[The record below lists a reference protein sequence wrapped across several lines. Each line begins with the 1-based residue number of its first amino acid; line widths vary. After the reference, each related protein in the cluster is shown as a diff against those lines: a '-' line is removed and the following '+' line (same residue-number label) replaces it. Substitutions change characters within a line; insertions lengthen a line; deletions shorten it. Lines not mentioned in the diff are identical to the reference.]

1 MTHHLFV
8 KMAAACCL
16 LTCCQSVERTTT
28 GTHSTRLTFLEPQ
41 APSSFL
47 ENCRQL
53 KQSNGFRQNIWLCGK
68 TEASAAICM
77 DLDRRLYLVVRSERP
92 ARTASLI
99 DEPYKQ
105 LMVTPETLQSRMHS
119 DSFILNGGAE
129 GENLV
134 GIFTIPENA
143 DESFGINL
151 INHVLNLDLNA
162 DDLSFQWD

>member
-1 MTHHLFV
+1 
-8 KMAAACCL
+8 
-16 LTCCQSVERTTT
+16 
-28 GTHSTRLTFLEPQ
+28 
-41 APSSFL
+41 
-47 ENCRQL
+47 
-53 KQSNGFRQNIWLCGK
+53 
-68 TEASAAICM
+68 M